1 MTKKARK
8 PTGWNRPLAYP
19 LTLRD
24 GQVITTMKQAAALMT
39 KRLPKARQEKP
50 IWQYAAE
57 LLMEAQKTGKPDDV
71 AAATGQLQRAL
82 SAEGWM
88 K

>member
-1 MTKKARK
+1 MAKKASKR
-8 PTGWNRPLAYP
+8 TGWNRPPPNP

-24 GQVITTMKQAAALMT
+24 GHVITTMKQAAALMT

-71 AAATGQLQRAL
+71 AATTGQLQRAL
-82 SAEGWM
+82 SAEGWI